1 MQQQSDRPSLRAI
14 ILVNL
19 QDKKP
24 RLVRYPLIGTSQSM
38 ALEINNEYFENQ
50 QDVLKALTAVDSNF
64 HKRLRELIYQE
75 LKASR
80 NAIAEG
86 IKFNNG
92 DPRGTRHSVKRYIAG
107 KYLGGVV
114 SIMDG
119 KRSGTTNNYE
129 APRKLRAGQWGGNRI
144 IRSQRTHDILHYG
157 PQDRGFILRFVNS
170 GTAPRYA
177 AGRNVSGK
185 GNRSAFFK
193 MQKEGDWY
201 RGSIAP
207 RDFFATLGRP
217 EMERAVRNLG
227 QMVDEEFNK
236 LFTE

>member
-1 MQQQSDRPSLRAI
+1 
-14 ILVNL
+14 
-19 QDKKP
+19 
-24 RLVRYPLIGTSQSM
+24 M

-50 QDVLKALTAVDSNF
+50 QDVLKALTAVDSSF
-64 HKRLRELIYQE
+64 HKRLRELIYKE

-86 IKFNNG
+86 IKFDNG
-92 DPRGTRHSVKRYIAG
+92 DPRGTRHAVKRYIAT

-114 SIMDG
+114 SIKDG
-119 KRSGTTNNYE
+119 ATAGKTNSYE
-129 APRKLRAGQWGGNRI
+129 PPRKLRPGQRGGNRMQ
-144 IRSQRTHDILHYG
+144 RSKRTHEMMHYG
-157 PQDRGFILRFVNS
+157 PQDRGMILRFVNS
-170 GTAPRYA
+170 GTNPRYA

-193 MQKEGDWY
+193 MQEEGDWY

-207 RDFFATLGRP
+207 RNFFARMGQP
-217 EMERAVRNLG
+217 VMERAAKQLG
-227 QMVDEEFNK
+227 RMIEEEFSK